1 MIFMNWENSNTSEAN
16 RLKLDLAV
24 KMDLRRGYKC
34 GNIKPQ
40 CLLHIEDYKKVVQE
54 Q

>member
-1 MIFMNWENSNTSEAN
+1 MNWENSKTSEAN

-24 KMDLRRGYKC
+24 KMDLRRGCKC